1 MSLLRAVE
9 AMFFSGGED
18 SPSQKP
24 GAQQTGVVPG
34 SRFTVL
40 AIDDDPSFLN
50 TVRAVLSAAGYN
62 VLTSTSGPKGLDM
75 LRYAPS
81 EVRVILLDYNMPNF
95 DGAQTLDYLR
105 RLSPASKVIG
115 LTGADVNLVPYRFC
129 KEVDHMIQKP
139 FRGDDLVGSIEKLG
153 ATTAGAPMSPPS
165 RATEPTATPTPVPTD
180 II

>member
-1 MSLLRAVE
+1 
-9 AMFFSGGED
+9 MFFSGGED

-24 GAQQTGVVPG
+24 GAQPTGAVAG

-75 LRYAPS
+75 LRYASS

-105 RLSPASKVIG
+105 RLSPASKIIG
-115 LTGADVNLVPYRFC
+115 LTGADMNLIPYRFC

-139 FRGDDLVGSIEKLG
+139 FRGDDLIGSIEQFG
-153 ATTAGAPMSPPS
+153 ASAATASPPS
-165 RATEPTATPTPVPTD
+165 RVSEPVAAPTPVPTD